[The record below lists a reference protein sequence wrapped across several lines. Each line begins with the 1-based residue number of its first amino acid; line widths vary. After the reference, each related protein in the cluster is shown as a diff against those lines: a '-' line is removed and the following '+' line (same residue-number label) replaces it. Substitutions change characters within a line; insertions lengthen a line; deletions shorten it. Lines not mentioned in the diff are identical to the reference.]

1 MFINTSRIV
10 CNRGINIRHP
20 TCFILTLQL
29 KADQLSMSEPIKHEC
44 GIALVR
50 LLKPLEYYLSKYG
63 TPFYGLNKLHLMMQK
78 QHNRGQ
84 DGAGIA
90 CLKLDLEPGN
100 KYINRIRSNS
110 VSPIQDIFKKA
121 YKPISKLAAK
131 KPERIHDVQWLK
143 ENLEFTGE
151 LFMGHL
157 RYGTFGAN
165 IVENLQ
171 PMIRFNNWMTKSLVL
186 AGNFNMTNVDELFNL
201 LIDLGQYPVETSD
214 TITIMEKIG
223 HFLDEE
229 NEQLYQQFK
238 KEGKEKREISP
249 RIADELDIKQILV
262 NSSKNWDGGYAILGL
277 LGHGDA
283 FLMRDPSGIRPA
295 FYYADDEIVVAASER
310 PVIQT
315 TFNVPQEDVRE
326 IKPGHALIVKKNG
339 SVSEEAFREP
349 LERKA
354 CSFER
359 IYFSRGTDADIY
371 KERKNLG
378 KALVPA
384 IMNAIGNDLNNT
396 VFSYIPNT
404 AASAF
409 RGMINELHNH
419 CDRIKHEEISKIDP
433 KSNPEKLKEI
443 LAFRPRVDNIAVKD
457 VKLRTFITQDSQRDD
472 LVGHVY
478 DVTYGVIRPGV
489 DNLVVID
496 DSIVRGTTLKQSIIR
511 ILARLKPKNIIIV
524 SSAPQI
530 RYPDCY
536 GIDMAKLG
544 DFIAF
549 RAAIE
554 LLKETGRENIIN
566 EVYIKS
572 KDQQNFPKEQIVNHV
587 KEIYKPFT
595 AQQISDKI
603 AELLTPPRLESG
615 LKIIYQSIEDLH
627 DSIPGHKGDWYFTGN
642 YPTAGGNKVANLSYI
657 HYIEGTNKRAY

>member
-1 MFINTSRIV
+1 
-10 CNRGINIRHP
+10 
-20 TCFILTLQL
+20 
-29 KADQLSMSEPIKHEC
+29 MSELIKHEC
-44 GIALVR
+44 GIALIR
-50 LLKPLEYYLSKYG
+50 LLKPLEHYLSKYG
-63 TPFYGLNKLHLMMQK
+63 TSFYGLNKLHLMMQK

-100 KYINRIRSNS
+100 KYIDRIRSNS

-131 KPERIHDVQWLK
+131 QAERLNDVQWLK
-143 ENLEFTGE
+143 ENMEFTGE

-165 IVENLQ
+165 VVQNLQ
-171 PMIRFNNWMTKSLVL
+171 PMIRYNNWMTKSLVL

-223 HFLDEE
+223 HFLDQE
-229 NEQLYQQFK
+229 NEKLYQQFK
-238 KEGKEKREISP
+238 QEGMEKREISP
-249 RIADELDIKQILV
+249 RIAEDLDISRILI

-295 FYYADDEIVVAASER
+295 FYYADDEVVVAASER

-315 TFNVPQEDVRE
+315 TFNVHEQDVQE
-326 IKPGHALIVKKNG
+326 IQPGYALIIKKNG
-339 SVSEEAFREP
+339 ETNEQEFREP
-349 LERKA
+349 LEKKS

-359 IYFSRGTDADIY
+359 IYFSRGTDSDIY
-371 KERKNLG
+371 RERKNLG
-378 KALVPA
+378 SALVPA
-384 IMNAIGNDLNNT
+384 VMEAIDDDLSNT
-396 VFSYIPNT
+396 VFSFIPNT
-404 AASAF
+404 ASSAF
-409 RGMINELHNH
+409 RGMIDELHNV
-419 CDRIKHEEISKIDP
+419 CDDFKQEEISKIDP
-433 KSNPEKLKEI
+433 VKDPERLKEI
-443 LAFRPRVDNIAVKD
+443 LAFRPRIDNIAVKD
-457 VKLRTFITQDSQRDD
+457 VKLRTFITQDSQRND
-472 LVGHVY
+472 LAGHVY
-478 DVTYGVIRPGV
+478 DVTYGVVRPGL

-511 ILARLKPKNIIIV
+511 ILARLEPKNIIIA

-536 GIDMAKLG
+536 GIDMAKLA

-554 LLKETGRENIIN
+554 LLKETGREQVIN

-572 KDQQNFPKEQIVNHV
+572 KEQQHLPKEAIVNHV

-595 AQQISDKI
+595 AQEISDKI
-603 AELLTPPRLESG
+603 AELLRPPGLKPG
-615 LKIIYQSIEDLH
+615 LKIIYQSIENLH
-627 DSIPGHKGDWYFTGN
+627 HAIPGHRGDWYFTGN
-642 YPTAGGNKVANLSYI
+642 YPTPGGNKVVNMSYI
-657 HYIEGTNKRAY
+657 HYIEGTNRRAY

>member
-1 MFINTSRIV
+1 
-10 CNRGINIRHP
+10 
-20 TCFILTLQL
+20 
-29 KADQLSMSEPIKHEC
+29 MSELIKHEC

-63 TPFYGLNKLHLMMQK
+63 TSFYGLNKLHLMMQK

-84 DGAGIA
+84 DGAGIT
-90 CLKLDLEPGN
+90 CLKFDLEPGN
-100 KYINRIRSNS
+100 KYIDRIRSNS

-121 YKPISKLAAK
+121 YKPISKLATK
-131 KPERIHDVQWLK
+131 KPERLNDVQWLK
-143 ENLEFTGE
+143 QNIEFTGE
-151 LFMGHL
+151 LFIGHL

-165 IVENLQ
+165 VVQNLQ
-171 PMIRFNNWMTKSLVL
+171 PMIRYNNWMTKSLVL

-223 HFLDEE
+223 HFLDQE
-229 NEQLYQQFK
+229 NEKLYQQFK
-238 KEGKEKREISP
+238 QEGMEKREISP
-249 RIADELDIKQILV
+249 RIAEDLDISRILV
-262 NSSKNWDGGYAILGL
+262 NSSKSWDGGYAILGL

-295 FYYADDEIVVAASER
+295 FYYADDEVVVAASER

-315 TFNVPQEDVRE
+315 TFNVREQDVQE
-326 IKPGHALIVKKNG
+326 IQPGHALIIKKNG
-339 SVSEEAFREP
+339 ETSEQEFREP
-349 LERKA
+349 LEKKS

-359 IYFSRGTDADIY
+359 IYFSRGTDSDIY
-371 KERKNLG
+371 RERKNLG
-378 KALVPA
+378 SALVPA
-384 IMNAIGNDLNNT
+384 VMEAVDDDLSNT
-396 VFSYIPNT
+396 VFSFIPNT
-404 AASAF
+404 ASSAF
-409 RGMINELHNH
+409 RGMIDELHNV
-419 CDRIKHEEISKIDP
+419 CDDFKQEEISKIDP
-433 KSNPEKLKEI
+433 QKDPGRLKEI

-478 DVTYGVIRPGV
+478 DVTYGVVRPGQ

-511 ILARLKPKNIIIV
+511 ILARLEPKNIIIA

-554 LLKETGRENIIN
+554 LLKETGREQVIN
-566 EVYIKS
+566 EVYKKS
-572 KDQQNFPKEQIVNHV
+572 KEQQDLPKEEIVNHV
-587 KEIYKPFT
+587 KDIYKPFT
-595 AQQISDKI
+595 AQEISDKI
-603 AELLTPPRLESG
+603 AELLTPPGLKPG
-615 LKIIYQSIEDLH
+615 LKIIYQSIESLH
-627 DSIPGHKGDWYFTGN
+627 ESIPGYRGDWYFTGN
-642 YPTAGGNKVANLSYI
+642 YPTPGGNKVVNMSYI
-657 HYIEGTNKRAY
+657 HYIEGTNRRAY

>member
-1 MFINTSRIV
+1 
-10 CNRGINIRHP
+10 
-20 TCFILTLQL
+20 
-29 KADQLSMSEPIKHEC
+29 MSEPIKHEC

-90 CLKLDLEPGN
+90 CIKYDLDPGN

-110 VSPIQDIFKKA
+110 VSPIQDIFKKV
-121 YKPISKLAAK
+121 YKPFSKLMRTSPDK
-131 KPERIHDVQWLK
+131 INDVNWLK
-143 ENLEFTGE
+143 TKMEFTGE
-151 LFMGHL
+151 LFLGHL

-165 IVENLQ
+165 VVENLQ
-171 PMIRFNNWMTKSLVL
+171 PMIRFNNWNTKSLVL

-223 HFLDEE
+223 HFLDAE
-229 NEQLYQQFK
+229 NEKLYQQFK
-238 KEGKEKREISP
+238 KDGLEKRDISP
-249 RIADELDIKQILV
+249 RIAENLNIHEILI
-262 NSSKNWDGGYAILGL
+262 NSSKNWDGGYAIAGL

-283 FLMRDPSGIRPA
+283 FLLRDPSGIRPA
-295 FYYADDEIVVAASER
+295 FYYADDEVIVAASER

-315 TFNVPQEDVRE
+315 TFNVAQDDINELDR
-326 IKPGHALIVKKNG
+326 GHALIIKKDG
-339 SVSEEAFREP
+339 SVSVNEVLQP
-349 LERKA
+349 LEKKS

-371 KERKNLG
+371 NERKNLG
-378 KALVPA
+378 RALVPA
-384 IMNAIGNDLNNT
+384 IMDAIDSDLKHT

-409 RGMINELHNH
+409 RGMINELHNV
-419 CDRIKHEEISKIDP
+419 CDRIKNERISKIDP
-433 KSNPEKLKEI
+433 VKEPEKLEEI
-443 LAFRPRVDNIAVKD
+443 LACRPRVDNIAVKD

-478 DVTYGVIRPGV
+478 DVTYGVVRPGV

-511 ILARLKPKNIIIV
+511 ILARLEPRNIIIV

-549 RAAIE
+549 KAAIE
-554 LLKETGRENIIN
+554 LLKDTGQEDIIN
-566 EVYIKS
+566 EVYRKS
-572 KDQQNFPKEQIVNHV
+572 KAQQGLPKEEIINHV
-587 KEIYKPFT
+587 KDIYKPFT
-595 AQQISDKI
+595 AQEISDKI
-603 AELLTPPRLESG
+603 AELLTPPGLKPS

-627 DSIPGHKGDWYFTGN
+627 ASIPGHKGDWYFTGN
-642 YPTAGGNKVANLSYI
+642 YPTPGGNKVVNLSYI